1 MDLKH
6 NFTFGGVNT
15 ANYGIFISG
24 EGVYNSP
31 ERDVTMLTVPGR
43 NGQLTIDNGRFENI
57 EVTYPC
63 FIEAGTGATDISARI
78 RAFRNAIGS
87 LTGYQRLEDTYHSD
101 EYREGIFKAGLN
113 VEPVVYH
120 TGGEFEITFDCK
132 PQRWLTSG
140 ENAISLTSGD
150 TIPNAEAFASKPLLV
165 VAGAGSI
172 QLDSKTIVLGGSLI
186 GDIDIVDTKSATGAQ
201 EITVAI
207 SDDLLVTGDD
217 ITASIYTGAPI
228 LVAYGIDAG
237 GGYITSR
244 ALSSETE
251 TGTGQHIDTSD
262 YSGQYGAIFTFNK
275 GTTATQSHTWTYTV
289 DGIYYPG
296 GVETAV
302 TGTVTVTISAQYTGT
317 EVIFT
322 YTVTPSVATI
332 TVTVTQATNITGAV
346 TVRGNSTRSTLG
358 ETIYID
364 CDLGAAYTYD
374 SGGNIVNLNSSVTL
388 PSTLPE
394 IPAGGAAVTF
404 DVSTLSIIPRWWRI

>member
-6 NFTFGGVNT
+6 SFTFGGVNT

-63 FIEAGTGATDISARI
+63 FIEAGTGATDISSRI

-87 LTGYQRLEDTYHSD
+87 LTGCQRLEDTYHSD
-101 EYREGIFKAGLN
+101 EYRQGIFKAGLN

-172 QLDSKTIVLGGSLI
+172 QLDGKTIVLGGSLI
-186 GDIDIVDTKSATGAQ
+186 GDIDIVDSKSATGAQ

-217 ITASIYTGAPI
+217 ITASIYNGAPI
-228 LVAYGIDAG
+228 GVAYGIDAG

-244 ALSSETE
+244 TLSSETG
-251 TGTGQHIDTSD
+251 TGTGQYWDTSD

-275 GTTATQSHTWTYTV
+275 GTTATQSHAWTYTV

-296 GVETAV
+296 GVQTAV

-364 CDLGAAYTYD
+364 CDIGAAYTYD
-374 SGGNIVNLNSSVTL
+374 SGGNIVNLNGSVTL
-388 PSTLPE
+388 PNTLPE
-394 IPAGGAAVTF
+394 IPAGGAPVTF
-404 DVSTLSIIPRWWRI
+404 DVSSLSIIPRWWRI

>member
-1 MDLKH
+1 MDLM
-6 NFTFGGVNT
+6 NSFTFGGIT
-15 ANYGIFISG
+15 SSDYGIFIG
-24 EGVYNSP
+24 GPAVYNAP
-31 ERDVTMLTVPGR
+31 KRDVTMVTIPGR

-63 FIEAGTGATDISARI
+63 FIDGTGGGDIKTQI
-78 RAFRNAIGS
+78 QDFRNDIKA
-87 LTGYQRLEDTYHSD
+87 LTGYQRLTDTYHID
-101 EYREGIFKAGLN
+101 EFREGVLISGIE
-113 VEPVVYH
+113 VDPVTYH
-120 TGGEFEITFDCK
+120 TGGEFEVTFNCK

-186 GDIDIVDTKSATGAQ
+186 GDIDIVDSISATGAQ
-201 EITVAI
+201 EITVAL

-217 ITASIYTGAPI
+217 ITASLYTGAPI

-244 ALSSETE
+244 ALSSETG
-251 TGTGQHIDTSD
+251 TGTGQYWDTSD

-275 GTTATQSHTWTYTV
+275 GTTATQSHAWTYTV

-296 GVETAV
+296 GVQTAV

-317 EVIFT
+317 EIIFT

-332 TVTVTQATNITGAV
+332 TVTVTQASDITRAV

-364 CDLGAAYTYD
+364 CDIGAAYTYD
-374 SGGNIVNLNSSVTL
+374 SGGNIVNLNSSVIL
-388 PSTLPE
+388 PNTLPE
-394 IPAGGAAVTF
+394 IPAGGTNVTF